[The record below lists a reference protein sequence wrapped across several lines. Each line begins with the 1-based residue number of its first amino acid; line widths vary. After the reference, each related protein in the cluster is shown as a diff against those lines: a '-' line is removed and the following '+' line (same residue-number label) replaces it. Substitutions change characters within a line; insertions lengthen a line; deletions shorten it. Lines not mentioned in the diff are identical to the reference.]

1 MDSNQIVELFISRGL
16 IDRSLGQDILA
27 EVENSGKEAA
37 EILADFQVINHRDDV
52 WPVVASE
59 LGASSNCGTGPRRKN
74 SWPWSPPEPPAC
86 TAPCRST
93 TTPTACTSRSST
105 R

>member
-16 IDRSLGQDILA
+16 IDRSLGQDILS
-27 EVENSGKEAA
+27 EVENSGKEAS

-59 LGASSNCGTGPRRKN
+59 LGAPLVELRN
-74 SWPWSPPEPPAC
+74 WSPPEQLLSLVPAGM
-86 TAPCRST
+86 ARLHGALPVNFDSDGLHV
-93 TTPTACTSRSST
+93 AL
-105 R
+105 

>member
-1 MDSNQIVELFISRGL
+1 MDNNQIVELFISRGL
-16 IDRSLGQDILA
+16 IDRSLGQDILH

-59 LGASSNCGTGPRRKN
+59 LGAQVVDLRNWT
-74 SWPWSPPEPPAC
+74 PPDQLLGLVPAGM
-86 TAPCRST
+86 ARLHGALPVHFGVHAHDDIR
-93 TTPTACTSRSST
+93 
-105 R
+105 